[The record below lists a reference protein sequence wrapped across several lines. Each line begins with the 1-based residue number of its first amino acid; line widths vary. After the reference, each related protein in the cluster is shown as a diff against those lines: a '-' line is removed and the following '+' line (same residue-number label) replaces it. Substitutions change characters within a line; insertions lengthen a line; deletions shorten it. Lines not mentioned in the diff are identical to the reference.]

1 MMCPA
6 CTEQRLVSELAHRAV
21 RLRCGQRVLD
31 LVDELASRNTKAAG
45 NPDDQ
50 RQRRLTLAAL

>member
-1 MMCPA
+1 MCR
-6 CTEQRLVSELAHRAV
+6 ERLGQRLVSELAHRAV

-31 LVDELASRNTKAAG
+31 LGDELASRNAKAAS